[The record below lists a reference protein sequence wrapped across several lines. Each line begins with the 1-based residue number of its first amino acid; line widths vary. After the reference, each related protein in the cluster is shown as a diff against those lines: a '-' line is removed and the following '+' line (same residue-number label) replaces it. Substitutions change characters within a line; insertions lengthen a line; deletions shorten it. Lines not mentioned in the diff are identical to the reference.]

1 MKYSVVYII
10 LLLLASPLFPQQSR
24 LGRNVVEVSE
34 YIASDQFLRNTAG
47 ADDFTKV
54 DSIWAY
60 TLRHAGG
67 DLTDALAAMIFS
79 TLTVNNATIVTPVLR
94 LRLTIPLFSAA
105 DSTLRMKNLNLPRR
119 FSADT
124 PPGSGGDVDKLAHFF
139 GSAYLSYNFFIFD
152 LSYFIGLFVEV
163 FEESFKVDS
172 RADNRDVRFNMLG
185 IEFGKALKDNPG
197 AMPSSFFKKY
207 SGYYEQSPDH

>member
-1 MKYSVVYII
+1 MKSAIIYII
-10 LLLLASPLFPQQSR
+10 VLFAVNLFPQQSR
-24 LGRNVVEVSE
+24 LSANVVAVSE
-34 YIASDQFLRNTAG
+34 YIASDQFLRNTED
-47 ADDFTKV
+47 ADEFTKV

-60 TLRHAGG
+60 TLRRTGG
-67 DLTDALAAMIFS
+67 CESDALAAMIFT
-79 TLTVNNATIVTPVLR
+79 TLTVNKATMVTPVLKIK
-94 LRLTIPLFSAA
+94 LTIPFFSAS
-105 DSTLRMKNLNLPRR
+105 DSTLQKKNRNLPRS
-119 FSADT
+119 FSADA
-124 PPGSGGDVDKLAHFF
+124 PSGPGSDVDKLAHFF

-197 AMPSSFFKKY
+197 VMPSSFFKKY
-207 SGYYEQSPDH
+207 SGYYEQSPDN